1 MSFVAVSKEY
11 LSRLGVAY
19 ECIQHA
25 PVKSAYDIAEKANI
39 PLSQLAISV
48 LLADEQGSMLVTLP
62 AQQGLDF
69 EALNLQLNRQASLA
83 PSGHYRTHLKSF
95 PATLL
100 PPWHHLYRLPLI
112 VEQALCEE
120 ECVYLPSG
128 SDTVS
133 FKLSQAE
140 FQRLIQGS
148 SRARFGRVPQHVL
161 IKEAEE
167 AEPAQ
172 QEQLA
177 ESARARLREKLDGG
191 DDLDLPVLP
200 ELASE
205 LLALKAREDR
215 DPVDVAQVIEQDPVL
230 SGLILSYAGSALFAY
245 QGKLA
250 SVKEAIYHVLGV
262 DTALDIAIGAAVG
275 RAFEGERDGPLG
287 LRRLW
292 HEALFS
298 AALVQQLAARMP
310 RGLRPH
316 MGTAYLAGLFHNI
329 GYLLLASR
337 FPGEYALFNSV
348 LSNDPEA
355 CLLEVEAKALE
366 VPHTELGL
374 ELLRQWRL
382 APVFQVTAAHH
393 HDPGYT
399 GEHALYVHLCQ
410 IADSLMKGQGMGDAH
425 TAEIDGRLLQQ
436 YNLIEDDLAEA
447 LDAVL
452 QVGEVL
458 EVMAGRI
465 AA

>member
-1 MSFVAVSKEY
+1 MSFIAVSKEY
-11 LSRLGVAY
+11 LSRLGVTY

-112 VEQALCEE
+112 VEQALCEQE
-120 ECVYLPSG
+120 HVYLPSG

-148 SRARFGRVPQHVL
+148 SKARFGRVPQHVL
-161 IKEAEE
+161 IEE
-167 AEPAQ
+167 AEAVEPG
-172 QEQLA
+172 ERERLA
-177 ESARARLREKLDGG
+177 APARAKLREKLDGG
-191 DDLDLPVLP
+191 GEELPVLP

-205 LLALKAREDR
+205 LLALKALEDR
-215 DPVDVAQVIEQDPVL
+215 DPVDVAQVIEQDPVV

-245 QGKLA
+245 QGKLV

-262 DTALDIAIGAAVG
+262 DNALDIAIGAAVG

-287 LRRLW
+287 LRKLW
-292 HEALFS
+292 REALFS
-298 AALVQQLAARMP
+298 AALMQQLAARMP
-310 RGLRPH
+310 RELRPH

-337 FPGEYALFNSV
+337 FPGEHALFNSV

-355 CLLEVEAKALE
+355 CLLEVEARALD
-366 VPHTELGL
+366 VSHTELGL

-382 APVFQVTAAHH
+382 APVFQAVAAHH
-393 HDPGYT
+393 HDSGYT

-410 IADSLMKGQGMGDAH
+410 ISDSLMQGQGMGDAPSVSV
-425 TAEIDGRLLQQ
+425 DVRLLQQ
-436 YNLIEDDLAEA
+436 YGLTEDDLAEA
-447 LDAVL
+447 LEAVL
-452 QVGEVL
+452 QVSEAL
-458 EVMAGRI
+458 EAMANRI